1 MTTTADCKAFL
12 QEQNALNAYR
22 GWKRLSKR
30 NTTAGVE
37 RIFTDKAESVY
48 VRVVEGEDG
57 LDLASV
63 SDTHEGLGGGAPPAK
78 SKPKAGKENAVK
90 SSKACIEFLEDRSY
104 MCVSG
109 RLFEGWKFVRGQRIE
124 AGIERIYVD
133 DKKEFYVN
141 ILEEDDGNLKS
152 ITTGRKIVDVCTR
165 HPSVKRPELPGP
177 KVDVNLSILFPA
189 DYGIPRDGFAY
200 SSEGIRANYRKGD
213 DAFEYNI
220 EFEDDYEAPRNINT
234 PDDPN
239 DESLSAVSF
248 FFALGSDAD
257 TPHEVYDVILEHL
270 FPKHAAKELLETN
283 VSEAMHILHVE
294 KGSTFAKTVAHMQA
308 RFLEAGIGT
317 NGRSRE
323 VVSLSVEDPLLA
335 PRLVYS
341 EDVLESLV
349 VGTQYSAPE
358 LFFSDWEDRAP
369 QSRMALQRW
378 GVLSGYHLA
387 HIGKRSWDNETF
399 TPSGDFTRRAYKGAV
414 IAERGEL
421 MSAEAIKDAL
431 RDAPL

>member
-12 QEQNALNAYR
+12 ETRDTLSGYH

-48 VRVVEGEDG
+48 VRIMEGEGG

-78 SKPKAGKENAVK
+78 SKPKADKENAVK
-90 SSKACIEFLEDRSY
+90 SSKACIEFLEEREY
-104 MCVSG
+104 MHYSG
-109 RLFEGWKFVRGQRIE
+109 YLFEGWKMVCGQRVE
-124 AGIERIYVD
+124 GGIERIYVD
-133 DKKEFYVN
+133 DEKEFYVN
-141 ILEEDDGNLKS
+141 ILEEDDGNLRS
-152 ITTGRKIVDVCTR
+152 IDTGSKLVDVCTR

-220 EFEDDYEAPRNINT
+220 EFEEDYRAPRNINT
-234 PDDPN
+234 PDDPD

-248 FFALGSDAD
+248 FFALRSDAD

-270 FPKHAAKELLETN
+270 FPEHAAKELLDTN
-283 VSEAMHILHVE
+283 VSEAMHILRV
-294 KGSTFAKTVAHMQA
+294 
-308 RFLEAGIGT
+308 
-317 NGRSRE
+317 
-323 VVSLSVEDPLLA
+323 
-335 PRLVYS
+335 
-341 EDVLESLV
+341 
-349 VGTQYSAPE
+349 
-358 LFFSDWEDRAP
+358 
-369 QSRMALQRW
+369 
-378 GVLSGYHLA
+378 
-387 HIGKRSWDNETF
+387 
-399 TPSGDFTRRAYKGAV
+399 
-414 IAERGEL
+414 
-421 MSAEAIKDAL
+421 
-431 RDAPL
+431 